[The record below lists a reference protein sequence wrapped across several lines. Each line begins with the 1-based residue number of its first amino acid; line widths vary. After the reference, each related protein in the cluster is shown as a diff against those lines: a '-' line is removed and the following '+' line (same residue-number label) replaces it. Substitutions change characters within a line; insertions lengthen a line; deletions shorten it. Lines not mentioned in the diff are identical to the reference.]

1 MTCGL
6 SLTVPLS
13 AASLSW
19 NHWNILQLTDV
30 PLDWRHLNTIELELW
45 IYQRSLE
52 TYIRHFFYLTE
63 D

>member
-19 NHWNILQLTDV
+19 NHWNILLLTDV
-30 PLDWRHLNTIELELW
+30 PLDWRYLNTIELELW
-45 IYQRSLE
+45 IYQRSLNNFSKNRIE
-52 TYIRHFFYLTE
+52 L
-63 D
+63 